1 MNEIS
6 SENLSLLESRYRT
19 TAIIILAQIVFT
31 IILTVAVWLFAPTNF
46 KSISQQTLTTLWVVI
61 IFLAVGAFLL
71 RRVFFRWDRFKDIVL
86 LQGVSELLKTLQNN
100 AIILAV
106 FATLLPIV
114 GGTITVLSGSTF
126 EIIRAEIVA
135 LIVFLIN
142 FPRRSVWKKI
152 VAATEK
158 I

>member
-6 SENLSLLESRYRT
+6 PDNLNALERRYRT
-19 TAIIILAQIVFT
+19 TTLIIAAQIVFT
-31 IILTVAVWLFAPTNF
+31 IILTAAVWLFAPPIVN
-46 KSISQQTLTTLWVVI
+46 SISDKTLMTLWMLI
-61 IFLAVGAFLL
+61 IFLAIGAFLL
-71 RRVFFRWDRFKDIVL
+71 RRVFFRWERFKDIAL
-86 LQGVSELLKTLQNN
+86 LKGVSGLLATLQVN

-114 GGTITVLSGSTF
+114 GGVITTLTGSTF

-135 LIVFLIN
+135 LIVFAIN
-142 FPRRSVWKKI
+142 FPRKSVWTKI

-158 I
+158 V